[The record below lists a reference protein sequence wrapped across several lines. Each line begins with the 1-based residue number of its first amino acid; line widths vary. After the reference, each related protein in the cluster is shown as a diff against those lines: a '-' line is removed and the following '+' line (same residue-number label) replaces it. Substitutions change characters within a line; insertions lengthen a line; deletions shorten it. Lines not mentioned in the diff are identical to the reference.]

1 MVGERTS
8 RMDKIFLVGGFKV
21 MQLLK
26 FLLGIIL
33 VQVATGVL
41 IYLSP
46 NAFDEMSLLRLIV
59 PLFFVALIVA
69 IWFSSLSAH
78 FTKDTEYKMTNKF
91 AREREEFRVKA
102 ERAKTRVVKEAQK
115 DIAKEA
121 KITHAKANFKVGAA
135 FAGVLGVGALFI
147 LAQFVTVGLLTLTAA
162 GGAMGGYYWRGKRIE
177 NKRYKTLDVIDTKV
191 IEK

>member
-1 MVGERTS
+1 
-8 RMDKIFLVGGFKV
+8 

-33 VQVATGVL
+33 VQMITAFL

-46 NAFDEMSLLRLIV
+46 LNSDTMSLLRLV
-59 PLFFVALIVA
+59 LPLFFMALMVAF
-69 IWFSSLSAH
+69 WFSSLSDS
-78 FTKDTEYKMTNKF
+78 FQKDREHKMTNKF
-91 AREREEFRVKA
+91 AKEREELRVKA

-115 DIAKEA
+115 EIAKEA
-121 KITHAKANFKVGAA
+121 KRTHAKANFKVGAA

-147 LAQFVTVGLLTLTAA
+147 FAQLVTAGLLTFTAA
-162 GGAMGGYYWRGKRIE
+162 GSALGGYYWRGRRLE
-177 NKRYKTLDVIDTKV
+177 NKKMQELEIIDTKV